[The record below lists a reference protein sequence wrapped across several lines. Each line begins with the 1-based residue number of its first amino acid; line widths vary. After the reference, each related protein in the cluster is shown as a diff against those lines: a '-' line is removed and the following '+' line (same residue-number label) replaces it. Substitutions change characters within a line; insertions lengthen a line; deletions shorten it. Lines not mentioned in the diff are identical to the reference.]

1 MNTEPILN
9 INGLNIYEY
18 VVYKLKKPF
27 HDDYLDIDVVSVH
40 FVKIDDNIH
49 VHFYSNPYVKNT
61 YHPYYNECKD
71 KIEIERIDYENTT
84 QHEMFLNN
92 EIHKCEEELHDFI
105 SVKSKAKLEFMKD
118 RFMDVNYLQ
127 SLECRQFTD
136 KVHDKVM
143 EKLADKIADDV
154 VDRILRQIAENKKEK
169 EEKNSFQY

>member
-49 VHFYSNPYVKNT
+49 VHFYSNPYIKNT

-84 QHEMFLNN
+84 QHEMFLKN

-118 RFMDVNYLQ
+118 RL
-127 SLECRQFTD
+127 
-136 KVHDKVM
+136 M

-154 VDRILRQIAENKKEK
+154 VDRILSQIAENKKEK
-169 EEKNSFQY
+169 EEKNSF